1 MSRLAICLAGVCIA
15 LIAVGVVSNTLTRH
29 LIQIIPLVLVLA
41 ASLTRRKWVVF
52 AAFPL
57 FIFWLLIMLFIW
69 LYLLKIATI
78 TRGHFTIPEISMT
91 IVIGVCCV
99 YGIVLSLSGLSTS
112 RVTNLTFIAW
122 NLVVGFILIFFFNT
136 LSHDQPGY
144 RRNLHLF
151 LALLIGICITL
162 MVYFLQRA
170 SPVFKVR
177 NILTVFAMMALQ
189 SGALTISYL

>member
-1 MSRLAICLAGVCIA
+1 MTRLAICLAGVCTA

-29 LIQIIPLVLVLA
+29 LIQIIPLVLVLM

-78 TRGHFTIPEISMT
+78 TRGHFTVPEILMT

-99 YGIVLSLSGLSTS
+99 YGIVLSLSRLSTS
-112 RVTNLTFIAW
+112 RVTSLTFIAW

-151 LALLIGICITL
+151 LALLIALCITL
-162 MVYFLQRA
+162 MAYFLQRS

-177 NILTVFAMMALQ
+177 NILTVCVMMALQ